1 MHWIW
6 EKIKMFMEICLR
18 SKSGEISSLIE
29 SKVYLLTVDLP
40 FFFRELDEK
49 S

>member
-1 MHWIW
+1 
-6 EKIKMFMEICLR
+6 MFMEICLR
-18 SKSGEISSLIE
+18 SKSGEISRLIE
-29 SKVYLLTVDLP
+29 AKVYLLTVDLP